1 MLGVDETPC
10 VFRQNLDIGI
20 RDTFAGHRR
29 RTAEINDGARFIRHA
44 KRGHAVIGQLDFYRS
59 VTAVVRRVVPLERDE
74 PETRISLARLLH
86 GQERAG
92 ANAVVL
98 PSSANETLQRLNAL
112 FTQRLIL
119 FRATAAGL
127 DHEIK
132 PVKSPLCII
141 FRRQHF
147 QFIFGRERELTR
159 NRDIGI
165 VFILENSGSDG
176 FLNLLQRKRLGRLR
190 RNGLGRESAKRRQR
204 RVRVRNTRDAALV
217 FLRRF
222 RRASPRVNA
231 SAAGEKLL
239 GVSGVRRVKARL
251 RLRRLRSV
259 RRQHGIDAAE
269 IASGNLRLVER
280 DNVKLLFGHE
290 LLDELR
296 RFDTER
302 IVAHETDDEL
312 SALPLRIVPLQL
324 TPRQETERALE
335 DVMVVFIAF
344 RMDGGDEKTPF
355 AVGARDGRRL
365 PRHRRTLLAALRVDV
380 AVVRRDDFNIGVLH
394 GKRRK
399 RNGTFRITNALSP
412 LPDSRKLVCAAV
424 EHNRHLCLAAAGT
437 EPERNHAQHVG
448 VSLRRLHK

>member
-1 MLGVDETPC
+1 M
-10 VFRQNLDIGI
+10 
-20 RDTFAGHRR
+20 
-29 RTAEINDGARFIRHA
+29 
-44 KRGHAVIGQLDFYRS
+44 
-59 VTAVVRRVVPLERDE
+59 
-74 PETRISLARLLH
+74 
-86 GQERAG
+86 
-92 ANAVVL
+92 
-98 PSSANETLQRLNAL
+98 
-112 FTQRLIL
+112 
-119 FRATAAGL
+119 
-127 DHEIK
+127 
-132 PVKSPLCII
+132 
-141 FRRQHF
+141 
-147 QFIFGRERELTR
+147 
-159 NRDIGI
+159 
-165 VFILENSGSDG
+165 
-176 FLNLLQRKRLGRLR
+176 NLLQLKRLGRLR
-190 RNGLGRESAKRRQR
+190 RNGLGRKSAKRRQR

-251 RLRRLRSV
+251 WLRRLRSV
-259 RRQHGIDAAE
+259 RRQHGIDAAK
-269 IASGNLRLVER
+269 IAGGNLRLVER

-399 RNGTFRITNALSP
+399 RNGTFRITDALSP

-424 EHNRHLCLAAAGT
+424 EHDRHLGLAAAGT